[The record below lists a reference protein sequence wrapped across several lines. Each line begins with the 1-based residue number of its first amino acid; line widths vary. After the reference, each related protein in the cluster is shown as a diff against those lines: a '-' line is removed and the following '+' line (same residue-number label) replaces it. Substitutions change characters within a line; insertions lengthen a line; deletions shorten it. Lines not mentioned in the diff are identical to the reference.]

1 MSVHLDAG
9 YTGIH
14 ILFFATFL
22 KKKLSFSKEKAE
34 GKSLW
39 ILYRMILKWVG
50 GKWEDRMGSAAVRLR
65 AGAAAKKHTHP
76 TSEVNP
82 SDAT

>member
-1 MSVHLDAG
+1 
-9 YTGIH
+9 
-14 ILFFATFL
+14 
-22 KKKLSFSKEKAE
+22 
-34 GKSLW
+34 
-39 ILYRMILKWVG
+39 
-50 GKWEDRMGSAAVRLR
+50 MGSAAVRLR